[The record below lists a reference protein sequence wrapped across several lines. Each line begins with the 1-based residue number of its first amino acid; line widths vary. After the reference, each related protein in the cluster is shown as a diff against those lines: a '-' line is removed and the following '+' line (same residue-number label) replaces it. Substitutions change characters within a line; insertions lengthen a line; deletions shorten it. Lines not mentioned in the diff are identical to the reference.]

1 MIAFMTRHLERLAHR
16 ISLFDPFFAWYY
28 RPLVKEETKMSRFHQ
43 EDHILVIGGGSMPY
57 SAYYLGRYTH
67 AQMTILDCD
76 PKAVR
81 YGKTFIHRK
90 KMTNITYLEGCAL
103 TLDLRPYTAIHV
115 AKQVAPKSL
124 VVERLVSEA
133 PKGTKILLRQPPSN
147 LPPHALTLRYQ
158 ASFSLVKALCYF
170 VV

>member
-1 MIAFMTRHLERLAHR
+1 
-16 ISLFDPFFAWYY
+16 
-28 RPLVKEETKMSRFHQ
+28 
-43 EDHILVIGGGSMPY
+43 
-57 SAYYLGRYTH
+57 
-67 AQMTILDCD
+67 MTILDCD

-81 YGKTFIHRK
+81 YGKTFLKRK

-103 TLDLRPYTAIHV
+103 TLDLSAYTAIHV
-115 AKQVAPKSL
+115 AKQVSPKSL
-124 VVERLVSEA
+124 VVDRLLNEA

-147 LPPHALTLRYQ
+147 LPSHALTLKYQ